1 MATTSTPPRPMTADD
16 IWAMPEDERGELIR
30 GEFRPMPPA
39 DGDHADTTSAVIAPL
54 YPWVRAHAPGLVGP
68 EIGFRLPGV
77 ENVLLAPDVAYVRED
92 RLPPRG
98 QRTGF
103 LDLAP
108 DLAVEVLSP
117 SNTASEMNDK
127 VLLYLEAGT
136 RLVWVV
142 DPRRRIVVIHTP
154 DRLAR
159 TLVVGD
165 TLDGGDVLPGF
176 TLPLAE
182 LFA

>member
-1 MATTSTPPRPMTADD
+1 MSTTARLMTADEV
-16 IWAMPEDERGELIR
+16 WALPEDERGELIR
-30 GEFRPMPPA
+30 GEFRPMPPI
-39 DGDHADTTSAVIAPL
+39 DGDHADSTSALIAWL
-54 YPWVRAHAPGLVGP
+54 YPWVRANAPGLIGP
-68 EIGFRLPGV
+68 EIGFRLPGM

-92 RLPPRG
+92 RVPPRG

-103 LDLAP
+103 LSLAP

-142 DPRRRIVVIHTP
+142 DPRRRSVAVHTP

-159 TLVVGD
+159 TLLVGD
-165 TLDGGDVLPGF
+165 TLDGGDVLPG
-176 TLPLAE
+176 LALLVAE

>member
-1 MATTSTPPRPMTADD
+1 MVTTPTRPMTAEDV
-16 IWAMPEDERGELIR
+16 WALPEDDRGELIR
-30 GEFRPMPPA
+30 GEFLPRAPVEP
-39 DGDHADTTSAVIAPL
+39 DHGDTTMAFGQYL
-54 YPWVRAHAPGLVGP
+54 RPWVRANAPGLVGAAV
-68 EIGFRLPGV
+68 GFRLPGV

-92 RLPPRG
+92 RLPPPG
-98 QRTGF
+98 QRSGF

-127 VLLYLEAGT
+127 ILLYLEAGT
-136 RLVWVV
+136 RLVWVA
-142 DPRRRIVVIHTP
+142 DPRRQTVAVHTP
-154 DRLAR
+154 DRVAR
-159 TLVVGD
+159 TLIVGD

-176 TLPLAE
+176 ALPLAD